1 MQERAAYAANLT
13 VVLSV
18 ILKVA
23 DFIVALRTTARL
35 PRFTLP
41 VEAFTSPDISKS
53 IKNCFKIIII
63 VYPYAYVNDFFVIL
77 KQIL

>member
-41 VEAFTSPDISKS
+41 VEAFTSPDINK
-53 IKNCFKIIII
+53 
-63 VYPYAYVNDFFVIL
+63 V
-77 KQIL
+77 

>member
-1 MQERAAYAANLT
+1 VQERAADAANLT

-41 VEAFTSPDISKS
+41 VEAFTSPDINK
-53 IKNCFKIIII
+53 
-63 VYPYAYVNDFFVIL
+63 V
-77 KQIL
+77 

>member
-41 VEAFTSPDISKS
+41 VEAFTSPYMSGDINRR
-53 IKNCFKIIII
+53 IDCFI
-63 VYPYAYVNDFFVIL
+63 AL
-77 KQIL
+77 